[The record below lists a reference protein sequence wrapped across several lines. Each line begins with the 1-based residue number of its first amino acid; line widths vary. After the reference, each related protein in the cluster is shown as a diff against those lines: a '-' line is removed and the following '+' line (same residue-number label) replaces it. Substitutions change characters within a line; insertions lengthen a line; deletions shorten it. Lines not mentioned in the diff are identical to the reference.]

1 MALECRTICIAHLLP
16 CPCALC
22 PPLTAYETLSD
33 NEKRRIYDQAG
44 EEGLKQQ
51 QNQGGGGMR
60 DPFDMFGQMFG
71 GGGHHHHGGHGH
83 EERRGEDVKLDLS
96 VSLEDLYK
104 GRVYEVQL
112 KQQHLCSACRGTG
125 ARKESDVVPCG
136 TCQGRGVVIKMHQ
149 IGPGFMQQVQQPCD
163 VCSGKGKIIKAK
175 CPKCRGAKV
184 TRGTKTLDVMIEA
197 GMPEGH
203 RIEFEHAADEHPDHA
218 AGHVVFT
225 VSTRP
230 HERFVRKGN
239 DLHYTQ
245 RISLLE
251 SLVGFSTSVTH
262 LDGHVV
268 PLSSRGVTQHGDVQ
282 RIVKEGMPHHNAASN
297 KGDLFVKYEVIFP
310 KTLTTE
316 QKAGFEKI
324 LK

>member
-1 MALECRTICIAHLLP
+1 MQSITHPLLVFVL
-16 CPCALC
+16 CCLCA
-22 PPLTAYETLSD
+22 TAAYETLSD
-33 NEKRRIYDQAG
+33 NDKRRIYDQSG

-51 QNQGGGGMR
+51 QNQGGGGGR

-71 GGGHHHHGGHGH
+71 GGFHHGHGGHGAQ
-83 EERRGEDVKLDLS
+83 EERRGEDIKLDLS

-175 CPKCRGAKV
+175 CPKCKGAKV
-184 TRGTKTLDVMIEA
+184 TKGTKQLDVMVEA
-197 GMPEGH
+197 GMPDGH

-225 VSTRP
+225 VATRP

-245 RISLLE
+245 KISLLE
-251 SLVGFSTSVTH
+251 SLVGFSTSVVH
-262 LDGHVV
+262 LDGHIV
-268 PLSSRGVTQHGDVQ
+268 PLSSKGVTQHGDVA

-297 KGDLFVKYEVIFP
+297 KGDLFVRYEVIFP